1 MGSLGSTSVNE
12 KLLDFLRTYE
22 REDAEILFITGKTSY
37 NELNNNLIVPKS
49 TKIVP
54 FFDNL
59 PSLMK
64 SADLIISR
72 AGASTIAEIMATR
85 TPSILIP
92 SPYVANNHQYYNALD
107 LVNKKIS
114 YLIEEKDL
122 NKDSLIE
129 AIDYMFDPKTEEEVK
144 ENLSQIK
151 DISSSTMI
159 MDEVKKI
166 LKGKND
172 KKESSKKKI

>member
-12 KLLDFLRTYE
+12 RLLDFLRTYE
-22 REDAEILFITGKTSY
+22 REDTEILFITGKSSY
-37 NELNNNLIVPKS
+37 ATLNNNLIVPKS

-72 AGASTIAEIMATR
+72 AGASTIAEIMATK

-107 LVNKKIS
+107 LVQKNIS
-114 YLIEEKDL
+114 LLIEEKDL
-122 NKDSLIE
+122 DKNTLIE
-129 AIDYMFDPKTEEEVK
+129 AIDEMFDEKTFKEVKKNLSEIKDMSSSTIILEEVK
-144 ENLSQIK
+144 K
-151 DISSSTMI
+151 MI
-159 MDEVKKI
+159 
-166 LKGKND
+166 KGKNE
-172 KKESSKKKI
+172 KKGKKKI